1 MFVANYDVCRL
12 SGLSQYPPDS
22 LVSKLGEEELLILC
36 PFYISSLLYSPN
48 IFLFTIPTFSSL
60 QSQYFPRYNPNI
72 FLFTIP
78 IFSSLQSQYFPLY
91 NTNIFIFTIPTFS
104 CFPPFSFSVMYLY
117 FFLLYYILPPVILFI
132 SSFSS
137 HFLSSL
143 SIFHFCYY
151 NVFYLIFFSM
161 KSFCFPLSKF
171 TPFCAQLFPGLF
183 Q

>member
-36 PFYISSLLYSPN
+36 PFYISSL
-48 IFLFTIPTFSSL
+48 
-60 QSQYFPRYNPNI
+60 QSQHFPLYNTNI

-171 TPFCAQLFPGLF
+171 FFCS
-183 Q
+183 

>member
-1 MFVANYDVCRL
+1 MEAIFENARIKCQPGAPRWA
-12 SGLSQYPPDS
+12 S
-22 LVSKLGEEELLILC
+22 LVNKLGEEELLILC
-36 PFYISSLLYSPN
+36 PFYISTYTVLY
-48 IFLFTIPTFSSL
+48 FH
-60 QSQYFPRYNPNI
+60 
-72 FLFTIP
+72 
-78 IFSSLQSQYFPLY
+78 
-91 NTNIFIFTIPTFS
+91 FTIPTFS

-171 TPFCAQLFPGLF
+171 FFCS
-183 Q
+183 